1 MINIICLLNVETR
14 LVTLRSSIHC
24 PKKNSQISIINTF
37 APSDT
42 FQKVL
47 VSTSLDLDLRNDS

>member
-14 LVTLRSSIHC
+14 LATLRSSIHS
-24 PKKNSQISIINTF
+24 PKQNSQISIINTF

-47 VSTSLDLDLRNDS
+47 VSTSLDLDFAK